1 MQRMIDFLYT
11 TTTYCMYLCI
21 IAGHVIARAGSNI
34 SLACGGS
41 LEDTHQVEW
50 VCQGCGCEECPP
62 HPGLGLRLVRFSDKI
77 TQWDNSFRRTLDT
90 HSYNLVFSPVRVED
104 NGVYH
109 CLINNQP
116 DKTSGVE
123 MIVEDVPDP
132 PPCRP
137 MIASITTRSIT
148 ITWATPLT
156 DNNQPVTSYRV
167 FIRRGGVPVRHINT
181 RATNTSYTVTGLQP
195 FTTYSFRVS
204 AQNILGLSEQSKE
217 SFLTQTHRESKQ
229 RCSE

>member
-1 MQRMIDFLYT
+1 MDI
-11 TTTYCMYLCI
+11 
-21 IAGHVIARAGSNI
+21 HSN
-34 SLACGGS
+34 A
-41 LEDTHQVEW
+41 
-50 VCQGCGCEECPP
+50 
-62 HPGLGLRLVRFSDKI
+62 GLRLLRYNDKI

-90 HSYNLVFSPVRVED
+90 HKYNLVFSPVRVED

-109 CLINNQP
+109 CLINNQA
-116 DKTSGVE
+116 DLSNGVK
-123 MIVEDVPDP
+123 MRVEDVPDP

-137 MIASITTRSIT
+137 MIASISSRSIT

-167 FIRRGGVPVRHINT
+167 FIRKDGAPVSHINT
-181 RATNTSYTVTGLQP
+181 MSTNTSYTVTGLQP

-204 AQNILGLSEQSKE
+204 AQNIVGLSEQSKE

-229 RCSE
+229 R

>member
-1 MQRMIDFLYT
+1 
-11 TTTYCMYLCI
+11 MYSPPEVL
-21 IAGHVIARAGSNI
+21 AKAGSNI
-34 SLACGGS
+34 SLACGRS
-41 LEDTHQVEW
+41 QETTHQVEW
-50 VCQGCGCEECPP
+50 VCHGCVCGECPH
-62 HPGLGLRLVRFSDKI
+62 HPGQGLRLVRFSDKI
-77 TQWDNSFRRTLDT
+77 THWDNSFRRTLDT
-90 HSYNLVFSPVRVED
+90 HKYNLVFSPVRVED

-109 CLINNQP
+109 CLINNQH
-116 DKTSGVE
+116 DLSNGVE
-123 MIVEDVPDP
+123 MRVEDVPDP

-137 MIASITTRSIT
+137 MIASISSRSIT

-167 FIRRGGVPVRHINT
+167 FIRKDGVPVSHINT
-181 RATNTSYTVTGLQP
+181 MSTNTSYTLTGLQP

-204 AQNILGLSEQSKE
+204 AQNIVGLSEQSKE